1 MRHPGRRLA
10 GGGALKNQSNRNRPQ
25 RAAES
30 VDGPSGKTGLRHFV
44 DLRGI
49 NADEARA
56 LLRRALEL
64 KTDRDALG
72 ERPPLPGRT
81 LGLVFEK
88 PSLRTRVSFE
98 AAFTRLGGSSIFLRG
113 KDVGMGVRE
122 SVADFARVVSQ
133 YIDVLA
139 VRTFAHAKLEELAR
153 YATIPIV
160 NALSDDAHP
169 CQAMADMLTL
179 LELKG
184 RVEGLRLAFIGD
196 GNNVAM
202 SLARASALLGV
213 DFVLGCPPGYEY
225 PVDFQADFESR
236 YPDVQLRI
244 EHEPKAAAKG
254 ADAVYTDVWASMGQ
268 ESEADQRR
276 EIFAPF
282 QVDADLMA
290 AARDDAVFLHCL
302 PAHRGEEVSSGVL
315 DGPQSRVFLQA
326 ANRMYFQMALLEW
339 LVGGAAG

>member
-1 MRHPGRRLA
+1 
-10 GGGALKNQSNRNRPQ
+10 
-25 RAAES
+25 
-30 VDGPSGKTGLRHFV
+30 V
-44 DLRGI
+44 DLREI
-49 NADEARA
+49 TVDEARA
-56 LLRRALEL
+56 LLQRALTL
-64 KTDRDALG
+64 KTDKGAIG
-72 ERPPLPGRT
+72 ERPPLQGRT

-98 AAFTRLGGSSIFLRG
+98 AASARLGGSSIFLRG

-153 YATIPIV
+153 HASIPIV

-184 RVEGLRLAFIGD
+184 RLEGLNLAFIGD

-213 DFVLGCPPGYEY
+213 EFVLACPRGYEY
-225 PVDFQADFESR
+225 PEEFRADFARRFPGVE
-236 YPDVQLRI
+236 LRI
-244 EHEPKAAAKG
+244 EHDPKAAADG

-282 QVDADLMA
+282 QVDEDLMA
-290 AARDDAVFLHCL
+290 AGRPDAVFLHCL

-315 DGPQSRVFLQA
+315 DGPRSRVFLQA

-339 LVGGAAG
+339 LVGEATD